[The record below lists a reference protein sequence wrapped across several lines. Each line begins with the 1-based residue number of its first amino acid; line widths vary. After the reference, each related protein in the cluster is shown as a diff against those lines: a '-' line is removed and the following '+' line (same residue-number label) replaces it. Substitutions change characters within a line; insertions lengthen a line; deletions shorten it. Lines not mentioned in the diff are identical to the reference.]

1 MSKTK
6 SIDISWVKF
15 TSTVFPTD
23 EDMKLWESLTPE
35 QRKAVELRDIEE
47 GRASGLAEPCTMAE
61 IIAEAKAEMN
71 GGWPTG
77 LPGTQNLI
85 SKPFTVYTVEYFGE
99 GQAQEY
105 LDGLYY
111 SFDLLTDNPNLGRSF
126 EGNMRRYVF
135 KSHLVYYEVKKD
147 VIHILRIR
155 SGRQN
160 S

>member
-6 SIDISWVKF
+6 PIDISCVKF

-71 GGWPTG
+71 GG
-77 LPGTQNLI
+77 
-85 SKPFTVYTVEYFGE
+85 
-99 GQAQEY
+99 
-105 LDGLYY
+105 
-111 SFDLLTDNPNLGRSF
+111 
-126 EGNMRRYVF
+126 
-135 KSHLVYYEVKKD
+135 
-147 VIHILRIR
+147 
-155 SGRQN
+155 
-160 S
+160 